1 MTASDLI
8 RIENQLIEHWRQGDI
23 NGLTHFQGSPDG
35 SYEEWLA
42 DFFRTHVR
50 PQDWV
55 FASHRAH
62 MHAILSGMSEEA
74 LLAQVL
80 SGHSMALYGPRF
92 VTSAIVAGSAGI
104 AAGRALAAQ
113 QSGEDVRVFC
123 FCGDGCEEEG
133 AFAEAVHFAWN
144 RSLPILF
151 VIEDNDSSCGVSQ
164 AQRQTSRRFPWP
176 ESHVLR
182 FRYTPKYPH
191 AGDGSRP
198 SLKNLNPVL

>member
-1 MTASDLI
+1 MTAADLI
-8 RIENQLIEHWRQGDI
+8 RIENKLVQHWRDGDI
-23 NGLTHFQGSPDG
+23 NGLTHFQGSAEG

-42 DFFRTHVR
+42 EFFRTHVR

-62 MHAILSGMSEEA
+62 MHALLSGMSEEE
-74 LLAQVL
+74 LTQRVL

-113 QSGEDVRVFC
+113 QSGEDVRVYC
-123 FCGDGCEEEG
+123 FCGDGSEEEG
-133 AFAEAVHFAWN
+133 VFAEAVHFAWN
-144 RSLPILF
+144 RDLPILF

-164 AQRQTSRRFPWP
+164 YERQTSKRFKWP
-176 ESHVLR
+176 ASHVVR

-198 SLKNLNPVL
+198 NLKSLTPK